1 MKIDEIF
8 DIPFI
13 VFIASLIAFS
23 VFVGHSIDNI
33 ARKTSAVQKE
43 VKSLRHEH
51 LTRKSELMQK
61 TKRTTIE
68 KQLEKRNIQIPSKA
82 PTRLNPKK

>member
-33 ARKTSAVQKE
+33 ARKTSTVQKE

-68 KQLEKRNIQIPSKA
+68 KQLEKRNKKIPTKA
-82 PTRLNPKK
+82 PKKWNQKK